1 MLLFEPSSNLL
12 KCSWHCALSA
22 TLYRSLSVLLIRFL
36 HSSLLP
42 RTPSKRE
49 TPARKCSS
57 PMNCLFCEGGDTG
70 VVNSRLQKRENNVWR
85 RRKCKG
91 CGTVFTTI
99 EKADLSYS
107 IRVASEGSNEPL
119 KPFFRSKLQISIYKC
134 CRHLEQPEIVS
145 DELTNTV
152 IAKLTRKKTALLK
165 KQDITRVTL
174 DVLKRFDKA
183 AAVQYKAFHQ
193 K

>member
-12 KCSWHCALSA
+12 KCSWHCASSV
-22 TLYRSLSVLLIRFL
+22 TLYRSLSVLFIRLL

-42 RTPSKRE
+42 RTPFKRE

-57 PMNCLFCEGGDTG
+57 HMNCLFCDGDTA
-70 VVNSRLQKRENNVWR
+70 VSNSRLQKRENNVWR
-85 RRKCKG
+85 RRECKS

-107 IRVASEGSNEPL
+107 IRVASEAQNEPL

-134 CRHLEQPEIVS
+134 CKHLEQPEIVS

-152 IAKLTRKKTALLK
+152 IAKLIRKKTALLK

-174 DVLKRFDKA
+174 DVLHHFDKA
-183 AAVQYKAFHQ
+183 AAVQYKAFHT
-193 K
+193 